1 MECWNKVKGLYISG
15 RAVRTLVELL
25 GEDKPNAI
33 RVMKFYK
40 ITDDQ
45 APDKFF
51 INPDEWYDL
60 DRYLQGLKDIQ
71 EKVGEEKIRKVAFTT
86 IQFAPLPTQIRD
98 LFTSLGHMNRAY
110 HLNLSKD
117 GIRTLYDE
125 TSGKLQE
132 GAGRIISDPIPG
144 INKIICTSTTCF
156 STAYE
161 FGLIEGFAKKFQPNA
176 TVSLDK
182 SKPLKKKGAE
192 SNTFVVNW

>member
-98 LFTSLGHMNRAY
+98 LFTS
-110 HLNLSKD
+110 
-117 GIRTLYDE
+117 
-125 TSGKLQE
+125 
-132 GAGRIISDPIPG
+132 
-144 INKIICTSTTCF
+144 
-156 STAYE
+156 
-161 FGLIEGFAKKFQPNA
+161 
-176 TVSLDK
+176 
-182 SKPLKKKGAE
+182 
-192 SNTFVVNW
+192 